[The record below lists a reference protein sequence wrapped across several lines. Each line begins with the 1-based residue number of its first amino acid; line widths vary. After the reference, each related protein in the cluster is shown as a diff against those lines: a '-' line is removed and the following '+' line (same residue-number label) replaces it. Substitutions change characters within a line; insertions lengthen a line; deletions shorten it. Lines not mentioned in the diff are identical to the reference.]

1 VIDCRTALPL
11 GRVFATPGLRN
22 TCGLAWLHECLARH
36 ARGDWGSVSQEDAE
50 ANDRAVMLGGR
61 VFSEYPLGPNG
72 EAASA
77 SSLWIITDADR
88 VLTTCLLPTEF

>member
-1 VIDCRTALPL
+1 MTDVHTAFPL
-11 GRVFATPGLRN
+11 GRVFATPALRDA
-22 TCGLAWLHECLARH
+22 CGLQWLHECLERH
-36 ARGDWGSVSQEDAE
+36 ARGDWGGVSKEDAD

-61 VFSEYPLGPNG
+61 VFSEYPLDPNG

-88 VLTTCLLPTEF
+88 VVTTCLLPTEF